1 MEWTEFNIDV
11 VQWCSG
17 MSISK
22 SEGWIVFVFDSNT
35 YLFIILPTHDYNI
48 CHDSRR
54 WSTWWKN
61 NQRQR
66 EIKKKKKNYLQ
77 KRSTTAARLQAEMMI
92 MIRFLCLCCH
102 RVYLHRTTG
111 SSWIFSWS
119 DGFRSRGFFFSS
131 SCNIIASLSFSWLE
145 LGAGRGIKEAEI
157 ASGTP
162 VENMKHCPEG
172 ASWSSSQRHQ
182 YGNSIQNPVT
192 HARMIPSGEERYFA
206 RVLGVYTVHHTL
218 PHLHQRQPDVWILVL
233 EKDSFRHHH
242 LHHRRHRNSW
252 SPSPS
257 SSNFEIQVIER
268 WCGHEWMMMISIE
281 GDGKDENS
289 IVW

>member
-66 EIKKKKKNYLQ
+66 ERKKKKNYLQ